1 MRDAVLS
8 FSDPA
13 VLIEELRFSK
23 GFLGGSDGKESTCNA
38 GNLGL
43 ISRLGRSS
51 GRRAW
56 QPTPVFLPGESPW
69 TEEPGGLQFMGSQ
82 RVIHHWA
89 AKHSIRLFSP
99 SVLSD
104 SLQPHGLQQAPRAC
118 SNSCPSSQWC
128 HPTSVV
134 SQKVVIWI
142 REMREGKNYCKLR
155 KVLEQEDM
163 KIWEGT

>member
-1 MRDAVLS
+1 MRDAVLF

-23 GFLGGSDGKESTCNA
+23 GFLGGSDGKESTCNV

-43 ISRLGRSS
+43 IARLGWSP
-51 GRRAW
+51 GRKAW
-56 QPTPVFLPGESPW
+56 QPPPVFLPGESPW
-69 TEEPGGLQFMGSQ
+69 TEEPGGLQFMGLLG
-82 RVIHHWA
+82 HDWA
-89 AKHSIRLFSP
+89 AKHNISQFSR

-104 SLQPHGLQQAPRAC
+104 SLQPHGLQQARLYHPSPTPRAC
-118 SNSCPSSQWC
+118 SNSCSSSQWC

-142 REMREGKNYCKLR
+142 KEMRDGKNL
-155 KVLEQEDM
+155 L
-163 KIWEGT
+163 

>member
-13 VLIEELRFSK
+13 VLIGELRFSK
-23 GFLGGSDGKESTCNA
+23 GFLGGSDGKESTCNS

-43 ISRLGRSS
+43 ISRLGRSP
-51 GRRAW
+51 GRKAW
-56 QPTPVFLPGESPW
+56 QPAPVFLFRESPW

-82 RVIHHWA
+82 RVVHDWA
-89 AKHSIRLFSP
+89 AKHSISQFSR

-104 SLQPHGLQQAPRAC
+104 SLQPHGLQQARLYHPSPTPRAC
-118 SNSCPSSQWC
+118 SNSCSSSQWC

-142 REMREGKNYCKLR
+142 KEMRDGKSYCKLR
-155 KVLEQEDM
+155 KML
-163 KIWEGT
+163 